1 MDNNE
6 IAVALEQC
14 FISPNVS
21 DSNFESANLV
31 DVVQRLAD
39 KTGSVAKAICPQDA
53 MAGKDAAGGHVGS
66 LTEAVMGMTAGLVR
80 IAEAIDGLADAV
92 RERGD

>member
-21 DSNFESANLV
+21 DKNLESANLV
-31 DVVQRLAD
+31 DVVQCLAEN
-39 KTGSVAKAICPQDA
+39 TGLVAKAICPQNA
-53 MAGKDAAGGHVGS
+53 MAGKDATGGHVGS

-92 RERGD
+92 RER